1 MPRTRS
7 NGIEIEYETFGDKE
21 AKPLLL
27 VGGLG
32 AQMIVWDEAFC
43 EGLAE
48 RGHNVIRFDNRD
60 VGLSTWLS
68 EAGVPD
74 VTKLIHQLATGEPVE
89 APYTL
94 SDMANDAVGLLDALE
109 IEAAHVVG
117 ASMGG
122 MIAQT
127 IAIEHPDR
135 VRSLTSIMS
144 TTGDPTLPPAE
155 PEAIGALMAP
165 PPTSREAA
173 IERSVVTSRAIGN
186 TGFPFDEP
194 AVRTQAARSYD
205 RAFHPDGAAR
215 QMLAIMASGSRAAAL
230 RGLDIPT
237 LVIHGDA
244 DPLIRPEGGRH
255 TAECIADAE
264 LLMIEGMGH
273 DLPRGAWALIFDAI
287 ETLTHSR

>member
-7 NGIEIEYETFGDKE
+7 NGIEIEYETFGNEE
-21 AKPLLL
+21 AAPLLL

-32 AQMIVWDEAFC
+32 AQMIVWDEEFC
-43 EGLAE
+43 ERLAE
-48 RGHNVIRFDNRD
+48 RGHRVIRFDNRD

-68 EAGVPD
+68 EAGVPN
-74 VTKLIHQLATGEPVE
+74 VMMQIQQFATGEPVA

-122 MIAQT
+122 MIAQSL
-127 IAIEHPDR
+127 AIEHPDR

-144 TTGDPTLPPAE
+144 TTGDPTLPPAK

-165 PPTSREAA
+165 PPNSREAA
-173 IERSVVTSRAIGN
+173 IEQSVATSRAIGN
-186 TGFPFDEP
+186 TGFPFDES
-194 AVRTQAARSYD
+194 AVRTHAGRSYD
-205 RAFHPDGAAR
+205 RAFHPDGTAR
-215 QMLAIMASGSRAAAL
+215 QMAAIMASGNRAEAL
-230 RGLDIPT
+230 RCLDIST

-255 TAECIADAE
+255 TAECIPDAE
-264 LLMIEGMGH
+264 LLTIEGMGH
-273 DLPRGAWALIFDAI
+273 DLPRGAWAIIFDAI
-287 ETLTHSR
+287 ETLTHPR